1 MIEKSIFKDGA
12 NKNLTHPKMEKG
24 ITLIALIITIIVL
37 LIIAVVT
44 IGAIQDSKIIDHAQ
58 NAADDYSVAQEK
70 EMISLGYG
78 EYQIS
83 KVLDPQVSLKVEG
96 ATVSDTS
103 DLGWTITFEKS
114 KNEYNLNSD
123 GTIEEPI
130 IVTNPYK
137 GKKDWSLAYTCINGA
152 WENTPLAQGDSI
164 PEEATIVAYFYKT
177 GEKITPTFPEGSLP
191 EGEEYHMV
199 VEGSGDM
206 PKMLEGE
213 SGFAWQH
220 DQWTGGENIQYNFYV
235 TELTICT
242 GITSIGEG
250 AFFNGMSLKKVTI
263 PSSVTNI
270 KEDAFS
276 GCLNLTEITLP
287 NTITRIES
295 SAFENCF
302 ALSTIT
308 IPSNVSFIGKAA
320 FLECKNLE
328 KVKILSTNID
338 FEKGESDNTFD
349 NLSGCAY
356 TNIYVL
362 SEEVKTKLEGTYDT
376 EDTTV
381 KVVTKAEMNSI

>member
-1 MIEKSIFKDGA
+1 MKK
-12 NKNLTHPKMEKG
+12 TKMEKG

-37 LIIAVVT
+37 LIMAVVT

-96 ATVSDTS
+96 ATVSGTS

-250 AFFNGMSLKKVTI
+250 AFYNGMSLKKVTI

-287 NTITRIES
+287 NTITRIED
-295 SAFENCF
+295 SAFHQ
-302 ALSTIT
+302 AGLIDVT
-308 IPSNVSFIGKAA
+308 IPSSVSFIGHSA
-320 FLECKNLE
+320 FLECHSLE
-328 KVKILSTNID
+328 KVKILSTSLEVGRGSGNYD
-338 FEKGESDNTFD
+338 YAFED
-349 NLSGCAY
+349 LSEGAC
-356 TNIYVL
+356 IYVL
-362 SEEVKTKLEGTYDT
+362 NNNVAQELEGTYDSPS
-376 EDTTV
+376 TTV